1 MYQLTSSLRTTA
13 TTLFVLVLAFLVLV
27 PSAGA
32 AKMLIPMDLKQIDHL
47 KAYGVTFHCLTRGMK
62 VEWLLNYRS
71 GSFLMEAYPDM
82 KDTCDVRGVTYE
94 IISPD
99 QEAQIRQTIENENM
113 EAVLLEK
120 APSIAIY
127 TNPTAEPWDDA
138 VTLAL
143 RYAQIE
149 YKTLWDEEVLRGDLE
164 QYDWLHLHHE
174 DFTGQYGKFYGSY
187 RNELWYRQ
195 EVQLCEETARRLGFR
210 KVADEKKAVSLA
222 IKDYVSRGGFLFAMC
237 SATETMDIALSAQR
251 TDIVPAAL
259 DGDPPD
265 PDCQKRLEYDKTMVF
280 AGFTVSL
287 DPFEYAHSDID
298 TTPDRVASR
307 VGPEGDY
314 FTLFEFSAKLDPVPT
329 MLVQDHVSVVDGF
342 MGQTTAFRKNLV
354 KKYVTILG
362 EAEGQNEV
370 RYLHGNLDKGTFTFL
385 GGHDPEDYQHL
396 IYDPPTNL
404 SLHKNSP
411 GYRLILNNIL
421 FPAARKQERKT

>member
-1 MYQLTSSLRTTA
+1 MYRLTSSLRI
-13 TTLFVLVLAFLVLV
+13 TTLAILVLILAFLILV

-62 VEWLLNYRS
+62 VEWLLNYRG
-71 GSFLMEAYPDM
+71 GSFLMETYPDI
-82 KDTCDVRGVTYE
+82 KDTCDVRGVSYE
-94 IISPD
+94 IIDGD
-99 QEAQIRQTIENENM
+99 QEAQIRQIIENENM
-113 EAVLLEK
+113 EAILLEK

-138 VTLAL
+138 VTMAL
-143 RYAQIE
+143 KYAQIE
-149 YKTLWDEEVLRGDLE
+149 YKTLWDEEVMRGDLE

-210 KVADEKKAVSLA
+210 KVSDEKKAVSLA

-237 SATETMDIALSAQR
+237 SATETLDIALAAQH

-280 AGFTVSL
+280 TEFTVSL
-287 DPFEYAHSDID
+287 DPLEYAHSNID

-307 VGPEGDY
+307 MGPEGDY

-396 IYDPPTNL
+396 IYDPPTDLN
-404 SLHKNSP
+404 LHKNSP

>member
-1 MYQLTSSLRTTA
+1 VYRLTFPLRI
-13 TTLFVLVLAFLVLV
+13 TTLTILILILAFLCLT

-62 VEWLLNYRS
+62 VEWLLNYRA
-71 GSFLMEAYPDM
+71 GSFLMELYPDI
-82 KDTCDVRGVTYE
+82 KDSCDVRGVSYE
-94 IISPD
+94 IINGD
-99 QEAQIRQTIENENM
+99 QEDQIRQTIENENM

-120 APSIAIY
+120 APAIAIY

-138 VTLAL
+138 VTMAL
-143 RYAQIE
+143 KYAQIE
-149 YKTLWDEEVLRGDLE
+149 YKTLWDEEVMRGDLE

-174 DFTGQYGKFYGSY
+174 DFTGQYGKFYGTY

-210 KVADEKKAVSLA
+210 KVADEKKAVALA
-222 IKDYVSRGGFLFAMC
+222 IKDFVSRGGFLFAMC
-237 SATETMDIALSAQR
+237 SATETLDIALAAMHS
-251 TDIVPAAL
+251 DIVPAAL

-265 PDCQKRLEYDKTMVF
+265 PDCQKRLEYDKTMAF
-280 AGFTVSL
+280 TGFTASL

-307 VGPEGDY
+307 IGPEGDY

-329 MLVQDHVSVVDGF
+329 MLVQDHVNVVDGF
-342 MGQTTAFRKNLV
+342 MGQTTAFHKSLV

-370 RYLHGNLDKGTFTFL
+370 RYLHGNLDKGTFTFY

-396 IYDPPTNL
+396 IYDPPTDL
-404 SLHKNSP
+404 GLHKNSP

-421 FPAARKQERKT
+421 FPAARKLERKT